1 MERIC
6 YECGNDGF
14 KEINLL
20 KNVKV
25 KELELEVEHHYFEC
39 SNCGER
45 YADFD
50 RPNENLIRNYNK
62 YRQRKDWLMP
72 EKIRDIRKKYHLS
85 QKKYASLLGISYSTL
100 SAIENGSLQSKAHES
115 QFILSQSAMGMKR
128 LVSNNREIFSAK
140 KLAELLN
147 LLDRLIVEE
156 YKELGS
162 KSVI

>member
-1 MERIC
+1 MKRIC
-6 YECGNDGF
+6 HECGNDNF
-14 KEINLL
+14 KEINVL

-50 RPNENLIRNYNK
+50 RPNENLIRNYNE
-62 YRQRKDWLMP
+62 YRHRKDWLMP
-72 EKIRDIRKKYHLS
+72 KKIRDIRKKYHLS
-85 QKKYASLLGISYSTL
+85 QKEYAGLLGISYSTL

-115 QFILSQSAMGMKR
+115 QFILSQSAMGMRR
-128 LVSNNREIFSAK
+128 LVANNKEIFSAK
-140 KLAELLN
+140 KLVELLS

-156 YKELGS
+156 YEELES